1 MEHFGQVIEL
11 TGKDKALVKVRQ
23 HHACG
28 SCGACGRVFGDPEQR
43 DTFMVEVNNPVG
55 AKKGQLVRLEIG
67 EREMLLAALLLYLV
81 PLVGLLIG
89 LFAGRGL
96 AISYG
101 LGGNPDFWGL
111 GLGLAL
117 MVLVFVLLRAQER
130 KLAKGSRFKVIIT
143 SVVSADEI
151 PPELCVTNSAGE

>member
-1 MEHFGQVIEL
+1 LEHFGQVMEL
-11 TGKDKALVKVRQ
+11 TGKDMALVKVRQ

-28 SCGACGRVFGDPEQR
+28 RCGACGRVFGDPEQR

-55 AKKGQLVRLEIG
+55 AKKGQLVCLEIG
-67 EREMLLAALLLYLV
+67 EREMLLAAVLLYLV
-81 PLVGLLIG
+81 PLIGLLAG

-96 AISYG
+96 AVSYG

-117 MVLVFVLLRAQER
+117 MALIFVFLRAQDR
-130 KLAKGSRFKVIIT
+130 KLARENRFKVMIT